1 MRKNYKKR
9 DYFKN
14 RRPNKI
20 FRSKKDW
27 MRKKKKILFVFFLFF
42 FLLIITTAAYFFLF
56 NKYFKINNITISGN
70 KEIKTEKILLA
81 LNEEIFAQKIFF
93 IIPCGN
99 YWLIKEKYLE
109 FLLKEKFNL
118 DNIKIIKKYPNV
130 LNIEIAEKQP
140 KFILII
146 NDKYN
151 LLDKQGFII
160 KETNESD
167 LDTLNYL
174 PQILSNYKS
183 IDFLPN
189 VNNIKI
195 IDTIC
200 DFLKN
205 SGQRCRLSANDEK
218 YQIIASF
225 QDFKIYFDLNKD
237 INEQIGKLNK
247 ILKNEIINNISDLE
261 YIDMKF
267 DKVYYKYKK

>member
-1 MRKNYKKR
+1 M
-9 DYFKN
+9 
-14 RRPNKI
+14 
-20 FRSKKDW
+20 
-27 MRKKKKILFVFFLFF
+27 
-42 FLLIITTAAYFFLF
+42 F
-56 NKYFKINNITISGN
+56 NKYFQINNITINGN
-70 KEIKTEKILLA
+70 EKIKTEKILLT
-81 LNEEIFAQKIFF
+81 LREEAFDQKIFF
-93 IIPCGN
+93 IIQPDN

-118 DNIKIIKKYPNV
+118 DNIKIIKKYPNE
-130 LNIEIAEKQP
+130 LNIKIAEKQP

-146 NDKYN
+146 NNKHN

-160 KETNESD
+160 EEINESD
-167 LDTLNYL
+167 LGAFDYL
-174 PQILSNYKS
+174 PQILSNSKL

-205 SGQRCRLSANDEK
+205 SGQRCRLAANDEK
-218 YQIIASF
+218 YQIIVNF
-225 QDFKIYFDLNKD
+225 QNFKIYFDLNKD

-247 ILKNEIINNISDLE
+247 ILKNEIINNINNLE